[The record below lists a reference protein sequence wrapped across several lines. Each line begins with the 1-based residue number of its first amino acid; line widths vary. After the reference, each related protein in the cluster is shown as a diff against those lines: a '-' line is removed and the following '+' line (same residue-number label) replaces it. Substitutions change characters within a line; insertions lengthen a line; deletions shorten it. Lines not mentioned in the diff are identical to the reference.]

1 MNAPQGPQAP
11 TFAWLYQ
18 SATGH
23 LPPAHQA
30 LAAATGLPAAA
41 QVPAGDSKTGLV
53 LAWLWRRLHGPAA
66 VRAGTARRL
75 VWALPQGALVE
86 PAATEIRHWLARL
99 ELADAVALHVVAGS
113 REQST
118 GNWRE
123 DMHRPAILVGTTD
136 TLLSKALNRGH
147 GLYRPMCPIDF
158 ALTVNGAHWVIDEAR
173 LCPQATTTLRQL
185 AGFAAKTGTAEPLG
199 LTVLSAAPQPAA
211 FRRLA
216 AEPGDYR
223 AIAACAL
230 DRHAPGTLT
239 LVVLNTVPAAQQVY
253 RQLRDE
259 RPGVT
264 LLHSRFRGI
273 ERGARLAVTAG
284 PARDGIVVAT
294 PVVEA
299 GVGDLGAALLIT
311 EAAPWGPLALRARHG
326 DRARGPAEI
335 LWVPPP
341 GASDQKAVAE
351 VTAKLARLDGEPLT
365 SDAFLARTALG
376 PRPALG
382 PRAVLRPGEFAALFD
397 TAGSGD
403 IDITPYLRDTDDLD
417 VEVAWATWTAGA
429 DGAPDPEV
437 RHPAP
442 EYRCRVAIGEAVA
455 LAQDRAVWHFDR
467 AAGRWA
473 PLAAERPQPGELL
486 LVNAADGG
494 YDAEVGF
501 VPGARAPVAGSP
513 ELLTQEE
520 AAVRAAAALAA
531 LETGEEADA
540 AAGTWQSPGGPSEL
554 ARELAPRRW
563 QSVDEHSELTRQQ
576 AAALLAV
583 LAPSVPREA
592 AAAAVV
598 AAYLHDAGKAHP
610 IWQDALCALA
620 DDGERDEIAAGRP
633 WAKSGATAKAGRL
646 EFASGPGFRHEL
658 ASLML
663 LDGPLRDLLATSPD
677 PDLTRYLVLAHHG
690 RLRMAVNDPGEDPG
704 GAVPG
709 GPILGLEQGALSD
722 IPPMLGQGATTLTVD
737 LGPFRPGHP
746 ADGDGPWAA
755 TARSLVDRYGPNT
768 LAYLETVVR
777 MADWRASGGRELPD

>member
-11 TFAWLYQ
+11 TFARLYQ

-30 LAAATGLPAAA
+30 RAAATGLPAAA

-75 VWALPQGALVE
+75 VWALPQGTLVE
-86 PAATEIRHWLARL
+86 PAAAEIRHWLARL

-113 REQST
+113 RDQST
-118 GNWRE
+118 GDWRE

-147 GLYRPMCPIDF
+147 GLYRPMFPVDF

-185 AGFAAKTGTAEPLG
+185 AGFAAKTGTAEPFA

-223 AIAACAL
+223 AIAASAL
-230 DRHAPGTLT
+230 RRHAPGTLT

-253 RQLRDE
+253 RQLRGE
-259 RPGVT
+259 RSDVT

-326 DRARGPAEI
+326 DRTRGPAEI

-341 GASDQKAVAE
+341 GTRDQKAVAE
-351 VTAKLARLDGEPLT
+351 VTARLARLDGEPLT
-365 SDAFLARTALG
+365 SDAFLARAALR
-376 PRPALG
+376 PRPALR
-382 PRAVLRPGEFAALFD
+382 PQAVLRPGEFAVLFD
-397 TAGSGD
+397 TAEGGD
-403 IDITPYLRDTDDLD
+403 IDIAPYLRDTDDLD

-455 LAQDRAVWHFDR
+455 LARDRAVWHFDR

-473 PLAAERPQPGELL
+473 PLTAERPKPGELL

-501 VPGARAPVAGSP
+501 VPAAREPVADSP
-513 ELLTQEE
+513 ELLTPDE
-520 AAVRAAAALAA
+520 AALR
-531 LETGEEADA
+531 A
-540 AAGTWQSPGGPSEL
+540 AAGTWPSPNGPSEL
-554 ARELAPRRW
+554 AREFAPRRW

-610 IWQDALCALA
+610 IWQDALCAQA

-690 RLRMAVNDPGEDPG
+690 RLRTRVDDPGEDPG
-704 GAVPG
+704 GPL
-709 GPILGLEQGALSD
+709 LGLSQGALSD
-722 IPPMLGQGATTLTVD
+722 IPPMLGHQATTLTVD
-737 LGPFRPGHP
+737 LAPFRPGLP
-746 ADGDGPWAA
+746 ADGDAPWAA

-777 MADWRASGGRELPD
+777 MADWRASGGRELPE